1 MLNWMPPFS
10 SLAETTWGFPI
21 LSALHVL
28 GLAWFGG
35 TVLLPGELARLKRW
49 GLAFMAATGAALF
62 LMQPARYAHS
72 AAFWIKVLLIVA
84 VVVPRRIG
92 LWATVGLWFAV
103 ICAAR
108 AIAYF

>member
-1 MLNWMPPFS
+1 MLNFMPPFS
-10 SLAETTWGFPI
+10 TLAETTWGFPI
-21 LSALHVL
+21 LSALHVI

-49 GLAFMAATGAALF
+49 GLTFMVVTGVALF

-72 AAFWIKVLLIVA
+72 VAFWIKVALIVA
-84 VVVPRRIG
+84 VAIPWRIG
-92 LWATVGLWFAV
+92 LWPKLALWFGV